1 MDASVDV
8 TALLASAQAGDKA
21 AADRVF
27 SIIYGELHRIAALQ
41 LRGENAHHAFRP
53 TTLVNE
59 AYVRLAQRTGKW
71 NDRAHFFAFAAR
83 VMRHL
88 LVDEARR
95 RQSAKRGRDMR
106 MVPLDDIQI
115 AADELSGDILVVD
128 ELLTRLFALHER
140 QARVV
145 EMTWFAGLSDE
156 EIARSLGV
164 SVRTV
169 HRDWATARA
178 WLHDQ
183 LTR

>member
-1 MDASVDV
+1 MDLSEDV
-8 TALLASAQAGDKA
+8 TVLLASAQAGDKA

-27 SIIYGELHRIAALQ
+27 SIIYGELHRIAAMQ
-41 LRGENAHHAFRP
+41 LRGENPNAAFRP

-59 AYVRLAQRTGKW
+59 AYVRLAQHTGKW

-83 VMRHL
+83 VMRHI

-95 RQSAKRGRDMR
+95 RQSAKRGSGIQ
-106 MVPLDDIQI
+106 MVPLDDLQI
-115 AADELSGDILVVD
+115 ASDELSGDILVVD

-145 EMTWFAGLSDE
+145 EMIWFAGLSDE
-156 EIARSLGV
+156 EAAKALGV

-178 WLHDQ
+178 WLHGQ